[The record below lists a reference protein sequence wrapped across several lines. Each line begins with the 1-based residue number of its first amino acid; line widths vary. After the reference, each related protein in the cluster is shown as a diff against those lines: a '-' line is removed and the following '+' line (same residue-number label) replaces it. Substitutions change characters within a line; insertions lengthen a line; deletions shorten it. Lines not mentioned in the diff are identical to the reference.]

1 VSRKWKPIKNCMS
14 SFNLGRKT
22 AVVQIP
28 VGCGKSGIAAI
39 APFGIARGRV
49 LVVAPNLTI
58 KEGLFESLDITNRQK
73 CFWRKRGI
81 LTDEAMIGG
90 PLATTLDTGNLSDS

>member
-1 VSRKWKPIKNCMS
+1 VEAYQKLYEFFQS
-14 SFNLGRKT
+14 GRKT

-73 CFWRKRGI
+73 MLLAKTGYPYRRS
-81 LTDEAMIGG
+81 DDRRSIGNNFG
-90 PLATTLDTGNLSDS
+90 HRQSF